1 MYNDKIEVIRENG
14 NKRVVKRTICLKRF
28 NRKGNFK
35 QNVDYCL
42 QEKITEFEDRW
53 RIIYFNKS
61 KTLVERRF
69 LGL

>member
-1 MYNDKIEVIRENG
+1 MYNHKIEVIRENG
-14 NKRVVKRTICLKRF
+14 NKRVVKRTKCLKRF
-28 NRKGNFK
+28 NRKENFK

-42 QEKITEFEDRW
+42 QEKITGFEDRW